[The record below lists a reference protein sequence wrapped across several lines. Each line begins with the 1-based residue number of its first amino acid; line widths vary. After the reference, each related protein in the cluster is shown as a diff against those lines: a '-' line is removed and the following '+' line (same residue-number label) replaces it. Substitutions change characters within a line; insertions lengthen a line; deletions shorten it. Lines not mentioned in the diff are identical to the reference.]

1 MTDKNNKPGLTS
13 KKKLVVNKHAYFHAP
28 RSSVNY
34 QDDASYLKSDIIEE
48 ANNGKYFAKETSD
61 ELDFDAVRVVL
72 GKNWDHRVKNP
83 TQDEEKIFSNN
94 WSSPKVF
101 YNNPINLEY
110 CGDTQI
116 VDDGDDLETLND
128 HAEVERIV
136 LSCKVFGDQTAFT
149 PGKIQDWLYYVKTGA
164 QLESGAK
171 YEPIV
176 KTQYNFYDHFHRS
189 INPFTPKELETMQP
203 IGKAFYADFKTYYN
217 ERSRAS
223 QGQASNFEKVTG
235 ENANIQNSL
244 PSIYSFL
251 RLLSNPELVENDSLK
266 LWPIIGEMILY
277 ILGEEDTTAVKN
289 KLKTVCAD
297 LLQKYPLETLI
308 LQYGTIGHQL
318 FGPFANS
325 QIVERILSLNFDSV
339 DADSL
344 FSDYFLEYTSHIVN
358 QERLKFNTDNQYNR
372 VRALERIMYNLVFS
386 PHSIKLLNKVD
397 QYKKYF
403 PFYSELEFTANLYT
417 SLGDS
422 MKQLFLT
429 KFMSDV
435 VLSRNT
441 SSPEGAGEGLWAAPK
456 MTPGMEND
464 KNNVG
469 TSYVNTYSGFERYV
483 EYQEDKTYTDIGS
496 QTVDM
501 KAGSVIE
508 SDKREIN
515 LDSALKLWLKPE
527 DNYLLAPIVD
537 ELEGVHTKAQQL
549 ASNNSFDTKDLRNY
563 TTYFRNDFSE
573 PININSDDNVIFK
586 KLFGAAFQ
594 AKILDLYKQHKR
606 SYSDIMNG
614 VPAYAE
620 DLFYRIEKIRID
632 PSTGEEKVVQN
643 ILIPNTSELDVVKY
657 VDTQLKYYTYATYK
671 YNVYSHT
678 VVFGAKYKY
687 LWLNSQTGAPYT
699 SGANNRPWYSK
710 VDLSSEVPV
719 EEILEQ
725 INELGE
731 GISSEVVESGTQQQ
745 ANTSGKAPGEQ
756 ELGGGFAG
764 NGAGAGS
771 GPFGGDDSPPIETQ
785 PDGFQVAGNNAV
797 VETNFAA
804 TFRVHLTPSIK
815 IIPNKIFSTPE
826 IMIMD
831 KPPVIPDVNIIP
843 YRGVNNQVK
852 ILLSGASDRY
862 RVPPVIMLEG
872 DQEEYA
878 KISAAQL
885 SVDGKIEFGSDDPV
899 RSFQIFRIQKKPSTY
914 ADFELYDQISKQ
926 YYEEHILPN
935 TKYYYTFRAIDDHGH
950 VSNPTPVYEVEL
962 IDEKGAVK
970 PIIRL
975 VEMDKPKNKS
985 NIKECQKYIYIK
997 PNLQQLYFSDNPDVD
1012 SIFSDQN
1019 KKKKYKMRIT
1029 SKGSGKKI
1037 DVNLSFRKKI

>member
-1 MTDKNNKPGLTS
+1 MTDKNNEPGLTS
-13 KKKLVVNKHAYFHAP
+13 KKKLVVSKHAYFHAP
-28 RSSVNY
+28 RSVTNY
-34 QDDASYLKSDIIEE
+34 QNDVSNLRTDIIEE
-48 ANNGKYFAKETSD
+48 ANNGKYFAKQTSD
-61 ELDFDAVRVVL
+61 DLDFDAVRVVL
-72 GKNWDHRVKNP
+72 GKNWDYRVRDP

-101 YNNPINLEY
+101 YNSPINLEY
-110 CGDTQI
+110 CGDTEI
-116 VDDGDDLETLND
+116 VDDGDDQDTLND
-128 HAEVERIV
+128 QAEAERIV
-136 LSCKVFGDQTAFT
+136 LSCKVFGDQTAFV
-149 PGKIQDWLYYVKTGA
+149 PGKIQDWLYYMKTGV
-164 QLESGAK
+164 QLEGGAS

-203 IGKAFYADFKTYYN
+203 VGKAFYADFKTYYN

-223 QGQASNFEKVTG
+223 QGQTSNFEKVTG
-235 ENANIQNSL
+235 ENPNIQNSL

-277 ILGEEDTTAVKN
+277 ILGDGGSEKN
-289 KLKTVCAD
+289 KLKTVYTD

-308 LQYGTIGHQL
+308 LQYGTVGHQL

-325 QIVERILSLNFDSV
+325 QIVERILSLNFDKV

-403 PFYSELEFTANLYT
+403 PFYSELEFTANLFT

-435 VLSRNT
+435 VLARNT
-441 SSPEGAGEGLWAAPK
+441 TSPEK
-456 MTPGMEND
+456 SD
-464 KNNVG
+464 DVS
-469 TSYVNTYSGFERYV
+469 SYNWPNYTNIDPASSSGVLKYV
-483 EYQEDKTYTDIGS
+483 EYREDKSYTDISS
-496 QTVDM
+496 QAVDTA
-501 KAGSVIE
+501 AGSITE
-508 SDKREIN
+508 TDKKDVN
-515 LDSALKLWLKPE
+515 LDYVLQLWLKPE
-527 DNYLLAPIVD
+527 NNDYIKDFVD
-537 ELEGVHTKAQQL
+537 EIEGIHLGPQQL
-549 ASNNSFDTKDLRNY
+549 ASNNSFDYKDLRNY

-643 ILIPNTSELDVVKY
+643 ILIPNTSELNVVKY
-657 VDTQLKYYTYATYK
+657 VDTQLKYFTYATYK

-687 LWLNSQTGAPYT
+687 LWLNSNTGAPYT
-699 SGANNRPWYSK
+699 SGTGGRPWNHK
-710 VDLSSEVPV
+710 VDLSSEVPI
-719 EEILEQ
+719 EQILEQ
-725 INELGE
+725 INEFGE
-731 GISSEVVESGTQQQ
+731 GVSYETTESGTQQQ
-745 ANTSGKAPGEQ
+745 ANNSGKAVGEQ
-756 ELGGGFAG
+756 ELGGEALGG
-764 NGAGAGS
+764 GAGG
-771 GPFGGDDSPPIETQ
+771 GPFGGDESPPIETQ
-785 PDGFQVAGNNAV
+785 PDGFQNAGNNAV

-852 ILLSGASDRY
+852 ILITGASDRY
-862 RVPPVIMLEG
+862 RVPPVIMLES

-899 RSFQIFRIQKKPSTY
+899 RNFQIFRIQKKPSAY
-914 ADFELYDQISKQ
+914 ADFELYDQISQQ
-926 YYEEHILPN
+926 YYEEQILPN

-985 NIKECQKYIYIK
+985 NIKECQKYIYVK
-997 PNLQQLYFSDNPDVD
+997 PNLQQLYFSDNPEID

-1037 DVNLSFRKKI
+1037 DINLSFRKKIQTD